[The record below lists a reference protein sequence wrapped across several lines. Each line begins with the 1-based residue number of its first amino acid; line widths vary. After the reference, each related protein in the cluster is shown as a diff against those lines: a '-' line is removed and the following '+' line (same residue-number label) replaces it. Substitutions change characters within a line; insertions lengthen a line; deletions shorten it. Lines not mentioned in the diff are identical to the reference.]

1 MLKENKDSY
10 NVIFIMA
17 DQMKAT
23 SSNLYSRMGVE
34 TPNLK
39 SIAQDGV
46 LFNNAV
52 TPHPLC
58 VPARISIMSSRYPHT
73 TGCRR
78 NETLMPDNEIHVFDV
93 WKRNGFKTGLIGKNH
108 CFETKKDISNFD
120 TFVEYDH
127 LGTNDNRTDMPWITP
142 QISYKI
148 TDDPIETYG
157 SFLIAEKTLEFL
169 EGNKDN
175 PFALW
180 VSFPDP
186 HEPYE
191 VPKKYFNEVKDT
203 FEFPQLRNDEF
214 SDGTSPERNILL
226 NKILSMNNASI
237 QDKQNLIT
245 VYMAMI
251 KFVDDSIG
259 TILDKLEELNL
270 KRKTIIVFTADHGDF
285 AGEHD
290 MIVKGGVFY
299 DCLTRVPLII
309 SSENIP
315 FKNKEIDHPVNTI
328 DIMPTVL
335 ELQGLEI
342 PKSFQGNLLPIND
355 DIEPKMASFSE
366 YGTGGKPFLL
376 EDLKKLKKPY
386 GYKTLI
392 ESLWAREAE
401 GRRKMVRT
409 IDWKYVYDSMGD
421 KDELYDLKNDPW
433 EHYNLAS
440 NEKYLKKK
448 NELKSLLLD
457 WMIETE
463 DPYPVPLPE
472 SVGPEWLNQL

>member
-1 MLKENKDSY
+1 MHKENSDSY

-23 SSNLYSRMGVE
+23 SSNLYSKMGVD

-39 SIAQDGV
+39 RIAREGV

-58 VPARISIMSSRYPHT
+58 VPARTSIMTSRYPHT
-73 TGCRR
+73 NGCRR
-78 NETLMPDNEIHVFDV
+78 NETLMPDNELHVFDI
-93 WKRNGFKTGLIGKNH
+93 WKQNGFKTGLIGKNH

-120 TFVEYDH
+120 TFIEYDH
-127 LGTNDNRTDMPWITP
+127 LGTNDNRREMPWITP
-142 QISYKI
+142 QISYKV

-157 SFLIAEKTLEFL
+157 SFLIADKTLNFL
-169 EGNKDN
+169 EKNQDN

-191 VPKKYFNEVKDT
+191 VPKKYFNEVKGT
-203 FEFPQLRNDEF
+203 FEFPKLRSDEF
-214 SDGTSPERNILL
+214 SDGTAPERNVLL
-226 NKILSMNNASI
+226 NKILSMSNASI
-237 QDKQNLIT
+237 EEKQNLIT
-245 VYMAMI
+245 VYMAMV

-299 DCLTRVPLII
+299 DCLIRVPLII
-309 SSENIP
+309 SSKNIIS
-315 FKNKEIDHPVNTI
+315 KNKKIEHPVNTI

-335 ELQGLEI
+335 ELQGLII
-342 PKSFQGNLLPIND
+342 PKSFQGNLLPISD
-355 DIEPKMASFSE
+355 DIEPQKASFSE
-366 YGTGGKPFLL
+366 YGTGGRLYQL
-376 EDLKKLKKPY
+376 NDLKKLNKPY

-392 ESLWAREAE
+392 ECLWAREAE

-409 IDWKYVYDSMGD
+409 KDWKYVFDSMGD

-440 NEKYLKKK
+440 KKEYLKKK

-457 WMIETE
+457 WMIKTE
-463 DPYPVPLPE
+463 DPNPVPLPE
-472 SVGPEWLNQL
+472 SVGPVWTD

>member
-1 MLKENKDSY
+1 MNNQSY

-23 SSNLYSRMGVE
+23 ASKLYSEIGVN
-34 TPNLK
+34 TPNLNR
-39 SIAQDGV
+39 IAKEGV

-58 VPARISIMSSRYPHT
+58 VPARTSIMTSRYPHT

-78 NETLMPDNEIHVFDV
+78 NETLMPDKEIHVFDI
-93 WKRNGFKTGLIGKNH
+93 WKENGFTTGLIGKNH
-108 CFETKKDISNFD
+108 CFETKQDISNFD
-120 TFVEYDH
+120 TLIEYNH
-127 LGTNDNRTDMPWITP
+127 LEKNDNRSSMPWITP

-148 TDDPIETYG
+148 TDNPIDTYG
-157 SFLIAEKTLEFL
+157 SSLISEKANDFIE
-169 EGNKDN
+169 ENQGK

-191 VPKKYFNEVKDT
+191 VPRKYFDEVKGT
-203 FEFPQLRNDEF
+203 FQFPPLRDDEF
-214 SDGTSPERNILL
+214 SDGTAPERNILL
-226 NKILSMNNASI
+226 HEIMGIDDAPQRNRE
-237 QDKQNLIT
+237 NLIT
-245 VYMAMI
+245 VYMAMV

-259 TILDKLEELNL
+259 LILDKLKSLGL
-270 KRKTIIVFTADHGDF
+270 KEKTIIVFTSDHGDF
-285 AGEHD
+285 AGEHN

-309 SSENIP
+309 SAKGLLPEN
-315 FKNKEIDHPVNTI
+315 KKIDHPVNTI
-328 DIMPTVL
+328 DIMPTL
-335 ELQGLEI
+335 LKLQGLNI
-342 PKSFQGNLLPIND
+342 PPSFQGNLLPVSQNVK
-355 DIEPKMASFSE
+355 PQKASFSE

-376 EDLKKLKKPY
+376 KDLEKLNKPF

-392 ESLWAREAE
+392 ECLLDREAE

-409 IDWKYVYDSMGD
+409 RNWKYVFDCMGD
-421 KDELYDLKNDPW
+421 KDELYDLKNDTW
-433 EHYNLAS
+433 EHFNLS
-440 NEKYLKKK
+440 SKKEYK
-448 NELKSLLLD
+448 DKIFEMKSMLLN

-463 DPYPVPLPE
+463 DPDPVPLPE
-472 SVGPEWLNQL
+472 SVGPERP